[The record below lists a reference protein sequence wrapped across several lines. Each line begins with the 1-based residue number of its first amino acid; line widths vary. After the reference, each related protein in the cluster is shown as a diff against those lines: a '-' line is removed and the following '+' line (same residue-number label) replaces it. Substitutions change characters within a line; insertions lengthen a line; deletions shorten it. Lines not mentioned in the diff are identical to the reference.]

1 MSSLNAQLKLRATCV
16 ARRFSAADHR
26 GFVEGGGFLWVRRG
40 WFLATD
46 FFLRAV
52 DFFFFAGAGSSFVA
66 DTRLEWRGR

>member
-1 MSSLNAQLKLRATCV
+1 MALFAVVAQPFRAAT
-16 ARRFSAADHR
+16 HL
-26 GFVEGGGFLWVRRG
+26 GLVEGGGFLWVRRG
-40 WFLATD
+40 WFLAAD

>member
-1 MSSLNAQLKLRATCV
+1 VSSGRQRSAKASRYVRAV
-16 ARRFSAADHR
+16 SLAYF

-40 WFLATD
+40 WFLAAD